1 MGDWQTFE
9 GHRARVTQDVVI
21 AEPNGHMR
29 PSQIRWLLDEV
40 ILPVIAEHGL
50 AYVLLDARN
59 GTPADAESRRL
70 ISRWVRTHPGQ
81 TLFAVYGASRTASA
95 VGMLLVNAIRLLS
108 GRQIQLRMFDKSQEA
123 QDWLMSQRE
132 RRQQNQPFDL

>member
-1 MGDWQTFE
+1 
-9 GHRARVTQDVVI
+9 
-21 AEPNGHMR
+21 MR

-40 ILPVIAEHGL
+40 ILPVIAEYGL

-59 GTPADAESRRL
+59 GTPADSEGRRL

>member
-40 ILPVIAEHGL
+40 ILPVIAEYGL

-70 ISRWVRTHPGQ
+70 ISHWVRTHPGQ

>member
-9 GHRARVTQDVVI
+9 GHRARVTEDMVI
-21 AEPNGHMR
+21 AEPNGHMN

-40 ILPVIAEHGL
+40 IWPVIAEYGL

-59 GTPADAESRRL
+59 GTPADSESRRL

-108 GRQIQLRMFDKSQEA
+108 GRQIQLRMFEQSKEA
-123 QDWLMSQRE
+123 QDWLMAQRE
-132 RRQQNQPFDL
+132 RRNRQQPFEL